1 MWFSHASKLRGKSE
15 PKTVH
20 CVITCGDTVHGSAM
34 TNVMRRPRGDAS

>member
-20 CVITCGDTVHGSAM
+20 SVITRGDTV
-34 TNVMRRPRGDAS
+34 TDQR